1 MTISSY
7 ANMCELSKHTFSL
20 YLHSTTWYWS
30 ACWAQ
35 QQVRRRFTTYLYFR
49 PTHTAITELIPK
61 ECSKCC
67 ASIFGR
73 YIMWLLM
80 AYTHCSYTKQ
90 SIRVC
95 VVCCVYKCDLVP
107 TYGTA
112 NRIEH
117 RLLLPN
123 KLYIYMYRSSESWS
137 VGQWFQNLYWARER
151 SFAAHHLMVSQHP
164 HDDHT
169 PKDDAPPDRFLPWQ
183 TVMVIMMMI
192 NSIQSY
198 ICFLCTRGNITYV
211 ALHKNDVWTLLFIRL
226 MLPLFDTLIVYIRR
240 C

>member
-1 MTISSY
+1 
-7 ANMCELSKHTFSL
+7 MCELSKHTFSL
-20 YLHSTTWYWS
+20 YLHSTTWYRN

-35 QQVRRRFTTYLYFR
+35 QQVRRQFTTYYYFR

-95 VVCCVYKCDLVP
+95 VVFCVYKCDLVP

-123 KLYIYMYRSSESWS
+123 KLYIYICIAHQSRDQSDNGSRISTEPERDHLPHITWWS
-137 VGQWFQNLYWARER
+137 VSIL
-151 SFAAHHLMVSQHP
+151 
-164 HDDHT
+164 
-169 PKDDAPPDRFLPWQ
+169 
-183 TVMVIMMMI
+183 MMI
-192 NSIQSY
+192 IHRKMMHRPIGS
-198 ICFLCTRGNITYV
+198 CHGKL
-211 ALHKNDVWTLLFIRL
+211 
-226 MLPLFDTLIVYIRR
+226 
-240 C
+240 